1 MVDFSAP
8 LPRLPSGEPDVD
20 MWLDRASGLSS
31 ASRQTAVRVLD
42 MVSAP
47 IARKS
52 GLMLVEL
59 LLQLRMDI
67 VTVMAGMALFA
78 VGRGDLAADALPKP
92 VAGLIDAVRRLS
104 ATNVLARH
112 DAKVLASESKT
123 QADNVRHLLVALID
137 DPRVAVLKLA
147 ERVVALRLEAA
158 TDAAAQ
164 HVAAHEAMEFFAPLA
179 GRLGIWQLKWALE
192 DLAFR
197 RLYPQAYQ
205 DIAAR
210 LDGRREARER
220 QVEAIRQDLA
230 FRLAAGGI
238 DDAEVQGRAK
248 HIYSIWNKM
257 SHKAIDFAEVY
268 DVQAVRVLVDDVDTC
283 YRVVGIVHNSWPHIP
298 QEFDDYIANPKA
310 NGYRSI
316 HTAVV
321 GPAGKNLEVQ
331 IRTRTMH
338 EECELGIC
346 AHWAYKDDANG
357 DGMGRDVLDS
367 QQMDWLR
374 SLLEWHEEQRDP
386 LGRPAG
392 TVAANGAG
400 PLRREDRIF
409 VTTPQ
414 GHVLDLAPNATPID
428 FAYRVHTEI
437 GHRCKGA
444 RVDGRP
450 VALNTRLH
458 TGECVEIET
467 AEPAAPKRQ
476 WLDPVLGYMNTARA
490 RSKVQSW
497 FRGQLTESNIAAGR
511 ALLEQ
516 AIGPDGDWDAL
527 AKAAGYPASAA
538 LLLAVGVGEQLVID
552 LAPFLAQATGEPPRR
567 AAATDRSAEV
577 ADARRLLRLTV
588 TGRDRDGLLRDV
600 TAVVSAANIAMV
612 AAAAKAEVP
621 GERATITLD
630 MQLAETGD
638 EDATVAAILR
648 VPDVAK
654 VRRTYIRALAEGA
667 FLETP

>member
-8 LPRLPSGEPDVD
+8 LPRLSSGEPDLD

-31 ASRQTAVRVLD
+31 ASRKTAVRVLD
-42 MVSAP
+42 SVAAP
-47 IARKS
+47 AARQP

-67 VTVMAGMALFA
+67 VTVMAGMSLFA
-78 VGRGDLAADALPKP
+78 VDRGDISTDGLPKQ
-92 VAGLIDAVRRLS
+92 VASLVGAVRRLS

-112 DAKVLASESKT
+112 DARVLASESKT

-147 ERVVALRLEAA
+147 ERVVALRLEAIADRA
-158 TDAAAQ
+158 TRR
-164 HVAAHEAMEFFAPLA
+164 VAAREAMEFFAPLA

-205 DIAAR
+205 DVAAK

-238 DDAEVQGRAK
+238 QDAEVQGRAK
-248 HIYSIWNKM
+248 HIYSIWRKM
-257 SHKAIDFAEVY
+257 SHKAIDFGEVY

-298 QEFDDYIANPKA
+298 REFDDYIANPKA

-338 EECELGIC
+338 EESELGIC

-357 DGMGRDVLDS
+357 GDGQGRGVLDS

-374 SLLEWHEEQRDP
+374 SLLEWHEEQRGSDGSRGHP
-386 LGRPAG
+386 GGSR
-392 TVAANGAG
+392 TANGAG
-400 PLRREDRIF
+400 PLGREDRVF

-414 GHVLDLAPNATPID
+414 GHVLDLAPNATPVD

-450 VALNTRLH
+450 VPLNTRLH

-467 AEPAAPKRQ
+467 AEPAAPRRE
-476 WLDPVLGYMNTARA
+476 WLNPALGYVNTARA

-497 FRGQLTESNIAAGR
+497 FRDQLTESNIAAGR
-511 ALLEQ
+511 ALLEE
-516 AIGPDGDWDAL
+516 AIDPNGDWRAL
-527 AKAAGYPASAA
+527 AKAAGYRDADA
-538 LLLAVGVGEQLVID
+538 LLLAVGVGEQLVVD
-552 LAPFLAQATGEPPRR
+552 LAPFLARTARDRPPRGGAGER
-567 AAATDRSAEV
+567 QAATAGE
-577 ADARRLLRLTV
+577 ARRMLRLTV
-588 TGRDRDGLLRDV
+588 TGGDRDGLLRDV
-600 TAVVSAANIAMV
+600 TAVVAGANIPMV
-612 AAAAKAEVP
+612 AATAKADVP

-630 MQLAETGD
+630 LRLAEAD
-638 EDATVAAILR
+638 QEDAIVAEIVR
-648 VPDVAK
+648 VADVAQ
-654 VRRTYIRALAEGA
+654 VRRTAI
-667 FLETP
+667 